1 MQGEVEQMKASLRER
16 AAAIAQREH
25 RLAELEHRLDAT
37 GLAEEL
43 AAAQRAAA
51 EAEAERRRLAAA
63 ELASV
68 WDEREQQI
76 QGAVEKELAALRI
89 ELGQKPPAARRATA
103 SARQRELDAREAA
116 LDEREAALEAREAVL
131 RGDTM
136 SMPSPLGFAD
146 GSWLTSRRRVTR
158 PGHLLVGSLEAAET
172 PVVSAGRGH
181 KVRPLPMPEQVNT
194 VDPPDLGLLPTL
206 RRLLRLWW
214 GERRLGALG
223 LSFALA
229 YTLISIAIPL
239 LMQRAIDNAVV
250 AHTQR
255 LWPYVLA
262 IVALGTVRF
271 GINFSRRYATARIGI
286 RIEAR
291 MRELLYNAY
300 LRYPRAF
307 YDRHA
312 TGQVLS
318 RATNDLYP
326 IRYFIGWGLVQGV
339 QSLMMIVGAGIVL
352 VIVNPRLAL
361 YTAVAMPP
369 ITWLTLR
376 FARRVSPLSRQ
387 VQERK
392 GDVTEAA
399 DEAVVGIEMVQAFGR
414 EDDVR
419 GRFGERAEA
428 VRNTVL
434 RQAGVEARHLP
445 GLYYLPS
452 LSIAAVV
459 YFGGRQV
466 IAGHLSIGQFVLF
479 ETLLLQLVWPL
490 EALGW
495 ITNLAQRALASAGR
509 SFAWLEGI
517 LPLPEPASPQP
528 LPAGPLSVRFE
539 SVHFAYGG
547 EHDVLRDLDLAL
559 EPGEIVAVCGPTG
572 SGKTSLLNLLPRFY
586 DATAG
591 RVLVGGVD
599 TRDIAIAEL
608 RASVALV
615 TQRPVLFSAPL
626 RENLTAGRDGDW
638 DAVLAACAAA
648 GVDAFVDELPDGYDT
663 LIGERGINLSGGQ
676 RQRVAL
682 ARALVTGARVVVLD
696 DPLSA
701 VDTLTER
708 RLVGRLRPA
717 LLGRTVLVATQRL
730 STIALA
736 DRAVVLEEGRIVE
749 SGPPDELLRAGGA
762 FTSLFGDE
770 LAAA

>member
-1 MQGEVEQMKASLRER
+1 
-16 AAAIAQREH
+16 
-25 RLAELEHRLDAT
+25 
-37 GLAEEL
+37 
-43 AAAQRAAA
+43 
-51 EAEAERRRLAAA
+51 
-63 ELASV
+63 
-68 WDEREQQI
+68 
-76 QGAVEKELAALRI
+76 
-89 ELGQKPPAARRATA
+89 
-103 SARQRELDAREAA
+103 
-116 LDEREAALEAREAVL
+116 
-131 RGDTM
+131 
-136 SMPSPLGFAD
+136 
-146 GSWLTSRRRVTR
+146 
-158 PGHLLVGSLEAAET
+158 
-172 PVVSAGRGH
+172 
-181 KVRPLPMPEQVNT
+181 MPEYVNP
-194 VDPPDLGLLPTL
+194 VDPSDLGLLPTFG
-206 RRLLRLWW
+206 RLLRLWW
-214 GERRLGALG
+214 GERRLGAIG
-223 LSFALA
+223 LALA
-229 YTLISIAIPL
+229 FVYALISIAIPL
-239 LMQRAIDNAVV
+239 LMQRAIDDAIVH
-250 AHTQR
+250 HTR
-255 LWPYVLA
+255 PLWPYILG
-262 IVALGTVRF
+262 IVGLGTLRF

-291 MRELLYNAY
+291 MRELLYSAY

-307 YDRHA
+307 FDRHA

-339 QSLMMIVGAGIVL
+339 QSVMMIVGAGIVL

-369 ITWLTLR
+369 ITALALR

-509 SFAWLEGI
+509 SFAWLESI
-517 LPLPEPASPQP
+517 EPLPEPASPRQ
-528 LPAGPLSVRFE
+528 LPPGELAVRFE
-539 SVHFAYGG
+539 AVQFAYGA
-547 EHDVLRDLDLAL
+547 EVDVLHDLDLSL
-559 EPGEIVAVCGPTG
+559 KPGEIVAVCGPTG

-586 DATAG
+586 DPTGG

-599 TRDIAIAEL
+599 TRDVPIEEL
-608 RASVALV
+608 RGAVALV
-615 TQRPVLFSAPL
+615 TQRPVLFSQTL
-626 RENLTAGRDGDW
+626 RENLTAGRDDASW
-638 DAVLAACAAA
+638 DEVLAACGAA
-648 GVDAFVDELPDGYDT
+648 GVDHFAPGLPDGYDT

-682 ARALVTGARVVVLD
+682 ARALVTHARVVVLD

-708 RLVGRLRPA
+708 RLVKRLRPA
-717 LLGRTVLVATQRL
+717 LEGRTVLVATQRL
-730 STIALA
+730 STVELA
-736 DRAVVLEEGRIVE
+736 DRAVVLVDGRIVE
-749 SGPPDELLRAGGA
+749 SGTPRDLLRAGGPFA
-762 FTSLFGDE
+762 ELFGDE
-770 LAAA
+770 VAA

>member
-1 MQGEVEQMKASLRER
+1 
-16 AAAIAQREH
+16 
-25 RLAELEHRLDAT
+25 
-37 GLAEEL
+37 
-43 AAAQRAAA
+43 
-51 EAEAERRRLAAA
+51 
-63 ELASV
+63 
-68 WDEREQQI
+68 
-76 QGAVEKELAALRI
+76 
-89 ELGQKPPAARRATA
+89 
-103 SARQRELDAREAA
+103 
-116 LDEREAALEAREAVL
+116 
-131 RGDTM
+131 
-136 SMPSPLGFAD
+136 
-146 GSWLTSRRRVTR
+146 
-158 PGHLLVGSLEAAET
+158 
-172 PVVSAGRGH
+172 
-181 KVRPLPMPEQVNT
+181 MPEQVNT

-239 LMQRAIDNAVV
+239 LMQRAIDNAIV
-250 AHTQR
+250 AHTQP

-361 YTAVAMPP
+361 YSAVAMPP
-369 ITWLTLR
+369 ITVVALR

-428 VRNTVL
+428 VRSTVL
-434 RQAGVEARHLP
+434 KQAGVEARHLP

-517 LPLPEPASPQP
+517 LPLPEPANPRP
-528 LPAGPLSVRFE
+528 LPDGPLSVRFE
-539 SVHFAYGG
+539 SVRFAYGG
-547 EHDVLRDLDLAL
+547 EHDVLHDLDLAL

-586 DATAG
+586 DATGG
-591 RVLVGGVD
+591 RVVVGGID

-615 TQRPVLFSAPL
+615 TQRPVLFSVPL
-626 RENLTAGRDGDW
+626 RENLTAGRM
-638 DAVLAACAAA
+638 DAEWSEVLAACTAA

-682 ARALVTGARVVVLD
+682 ARALITGARVVVLD

-717 LLGRTVLVATQRL
+717 LAGHTVLVATQRL

-736 DRAVVLEEGRIVE
+736 DRAVVLDDGRVVE

-762 FTSLFGDE
+762 FTALFGDE

>member
-1 MQGEVEQMKASLRER
+1 
-16 AAAIAQREH
+16 
-25 RLAELEHRLDAT
+25 
-37 GLAEEL
+37 
-43 AAAQRAAA
+43 
-51 EAEAERRRLAAA
+51 
-63 ELASV
+63 
-68 WDEREQQI
+68 
-76 QGAVEKELAALRI
+76 
-89 ELGQKPPAARRATA
+89 
-103 SARQRELDAREAA
+103 
-116 LDEREAALEAREAVL
+116 
-131 RGDTM
+131 
-136 SMPSPLGFAD
+136 
-146 GSWLTSRRRVTR
+146 
-158 PGHLLVGSLEAAET
+158 
-172 PVVSAGRGH
+172 
-181 KVRPLPMPEQVNT
+181 MPEYVNS
-194 VDPPDLGLLPTL
+194 VDPPDLGLLPTF
-206 RRLLRLWW
+206 RRLLRLWRKEW
-214 GERRLGALG
+214 RLGSLG
-223 LSFALA
+223 IAFAFG
-229 YTLISIAIPL
+229 YTLISITIPVL
-239 LMQRAIDNAVV
+239 TQRAIDHAIVG
-250 AHTQR
+250 HTQP
-255 LWPYVLA
+255 LWPYILA
-262 IVALGTVRF
+262 ILGLACLRF
-271 GINFSRRYATARIGI
+271 LINFSRRYATARIGI

-291 MRELLYNAY
+291 MRELLYGAY

-326 IRYFIGWGLVQGV
+326 IRYFIGWGLIQGI
-339 QSLMMIVGAGIVL
+339 QSLLMIVAAGIVL
-352 VIVNPRLAL
+352 VLVNPRLAL

-369 ITWLTLR
+369 ITVLALR

-414 EDDVR
+414 EDDIR
-419 GRFGERAEA
+419 GRFGGKAER
-428 VRNTVL
+428 VRDTVL

-459 YFGGRQV
+459 FFGGKQV

-517 LPLPEPASPQP
+517 QPLPEPASPKP
-528 LPAGPLSVRFE
+528 LPAGPISVRFE
-539 SVHFAYGG
+539 AVHFAYGG
-547 EHDVLRDLDLAL
+547 ETEVLRDLDLEL

-586 DATAG
+586 DPSGG

-599 TRDIAIAEL
+599 TRDVPIAEL
-608 RASVALV
+608 RSAVALV
-615 TQRPVLFSAPL
+615 TQRPVLFSVPL
-626 RENLTAGRDGDW
+626 RENLTAGRDDADW
-638 DAVLAACAAA
+638 DDVLTACAAS

-663 LIGERGINLSGGQ
+663 LIGERGVNLSGGQ

-682 ARALVTGARVVVLD
+682 ARALVTKARVVVLD

-708 RLVGRLRPA
+708 RLVKRLRPA
-717 LLGRTVLVATQRL
+717 LAGRTVLVATQRL
-730 STIALA
+730 STVEVA
-736 DRAVVLEEGRIVE
+736 DRAVVLRDGRIVE
-749 SGPPDELLRAGGA
+749 SGTPSDLLRAGGLFA
-762 FTSLFGDE
+762 ELFGDE
-770 LAAA
+770 VVAA

>member
-1 MQGEVEQMKASLRER
+1 
-16 AAAIAQREH
+16 
-25 RLAELEHRLDAT
+25 
-37 GLAEEL
+37 
-43 AAAQRAAA
+43 
-51 EAEAERRRLAAA
+51 
-63 ELASV
+63 
-68 WDEREQQI
+68 
-76 QGAVEKELAALRI
+76 
-89 ELGQKPPAARRATA
+89 
-103 SARQRELDAREAA
+103 
-116 LDEREAALEAREAVL
+116 
-131 RGDTM
+131 
-136 SMPSPLGFAD
+136 
-146 GSWLTSRRRVTR
+146 
-158 PGHLLVGSLEAAET
+158 
-172 PVVSAGRGH
+172 
-181 KVRPLPMPEQVNT
+181 MPEYVNS
-194 VDPPDLGLLPTL
+194 VDPPDLGLLPTF
-206 RRLLRLWW
+206 RRLLRLWRKEW
-214 GERRLGALG
+214 RLGSLG
-223 LSFALA
+223 IAFAFG
-229 YTLISIAIPL
+229 YTLISITIPVL
-239 LMQRAIDNAVV
+239 TQRAIDHAIVG
-250 AHTQR
+250 HTQP
-255 LWPYVLA
+255 LWPYILA
-262 IVALGTVRF
+262 ILGLACLRF
-271 GINFSRRYATARIGI
+271 LINFSRRYATARIGI

-291 MRELLYNAY
+291 MRELLYGAY

-326 IRYFIGWGLVQGV
+326 IRYFIGWGLIQGI
-339 QSLMMIVGAGIVL
+339 QSLLMIVAAGIVL
-352 VIVNPRLAL
+352 VLVNPRLAL

-369 ITWLTLR
+369 ITVLALR

-414 EDDVR
+414 EDDIR
-419 GRFGERAEA
+419 GRFGGKAER
-428 VRNTVL
+428 VRDTVL

-459 YFGGRQV
+459 FFGGKQV

-517 LPLPEPASPQP
+517 QPLPEPASPKP
-528 LPAGPLSVRFE
+528 LPAGPISVRFE
-539 SVHFAYGG
+539 AVHFAYGG
-547 EHDVLRDLDLAL
+547 ETEVLRDLDLEL

-586 DATAG
+586 DPSGG

-599 TRDIAIAEL
+599 TRDVPIAEL
-608 RASVALV
+608 RSAVALV
-615 TQRPVLFSAPL
+615 TQRPVLFSVPL
-626 RENLTAGRDGDW
+626 RENLTAGRDDADW
-638 DAVLAACAAA
+638 DDVLAACAAS

-663 LIGERGINLSGGQ
+663 LIGERGVNLSGGQ

-682 ARALVTGARVVVLD
+682 ARALVTKARVVVLD

-708 RLVGRLRPA
+708 RLVKRLRPA
-717 LLGRTVLVATQRL
+717 LAGRTVLVATQRL
-730 STIALA
+730 STVEVA
-736 DRAVVLEEGRIVE
+736 DRAVVLRDGRIVE
-749 SGPPDELLRAGGA
+749 SGTPSDLLRAGGLFA
-762 FTSLFGDE
+762 ELFGDE
-770 LAAA
+770 VVAA